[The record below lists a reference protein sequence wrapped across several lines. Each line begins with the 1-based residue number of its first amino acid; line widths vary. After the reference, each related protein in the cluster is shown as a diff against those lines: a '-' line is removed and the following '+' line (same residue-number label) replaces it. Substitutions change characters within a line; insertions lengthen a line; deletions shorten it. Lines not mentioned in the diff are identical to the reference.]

1 MYVYCT
7 CFTALCETLNT
18 ADSIIS
24 WETGKPMKKPG
35 LTQKLKLREIELP
48 NRIVLSPMQMYKA
61 SKHGQMTDWHL
72 VHYGKYAYAKFGLIF
87 TEVLCVEKRGRST
100 YSDAGGWRLTRQ

>member
-1 MYVYCT
+1 
-7 CFTALCETLNT
+7 
-18 ADSIIS
+18 
-24 WETGKPMKKPG
+24 MKKPG

-61 SKHGQMTDWHL
+61 SKNGQMTDWHL

-87 TEVLCVEKRGRST
+87 H
-100 YSDAGGWRLTRQ
+100 